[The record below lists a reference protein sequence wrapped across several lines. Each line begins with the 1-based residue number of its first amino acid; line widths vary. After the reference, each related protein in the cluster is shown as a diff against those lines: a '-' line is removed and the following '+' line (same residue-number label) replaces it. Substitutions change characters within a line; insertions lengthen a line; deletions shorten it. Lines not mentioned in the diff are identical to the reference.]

1 MLVGLTIMIVT
12 YIWAKKHK
20 CVAVQKRATLREVWD
35 ATKRAFT
42 ALLVPLII
50 ILGVLSGIFTA
61 TESGMIAVV
70 YSLFLVMFVYRTC
83 TWKEMA
89 EVFIKSCV
97 ESAKP
102 LLCVG
107 GAGAFGYMMAYLQ
120 IPQMMLDAAGPIVGK
135 QIPTLLFITFL
146 YIILGTFM
154 DSIPAIIIFLPIVQQ
169 MGTAAGIDPI
179 HMGVLVTVVL
189 CFGLLTPP
197 YGMTLL
203 LSAGLAG
210 VPTVSVIKELKYF
223 YLVYLLVILG
233 MIFIPQTVLFLPNL
247 LT

>member
-1 MLVGLTIMIVT
+1 MMVTYGAFGSVSIAALFMGGIVPGVLVGLTIMIVT

-120 IPQMMLDAAGPIVGK
+120 IPQMMLDAAGPLSASKFQPCCSLRSCTSSSAPSWIRSR
-135 QIPTLLFITFL
+135 QSSSSFPSCSRWALPPE
-146 YIILGTFM
+146 
-154 DSIPAIIIFLPIVQQ
+154 SIPSTWACWSPWFC
-169 MGTAAGIDPI
+169 A
-179 HMGVLVTVVL
+179 
-189 CFGLLTPP
+189 
-197 YGMTLL
+197 
-203 LSAGLAG
+203 
-210 VPTVSVIKELKYF
+210 SVC
-223 YLVYLLVILG
+223 
-233 MIFIPQTVLFLPNL
+233 
-247 LT
+247 